1 MQSGERL
8 ANKARGSKSF
18 HDSSQDGH
26 QFPSALPAGIRSRPA
41 NQPLLGPPRSHTGPR
56 SPCQETPLGFSAGPP
71 SPSTG
76 AYSDS
81 GSPPASSRGTR
92 QEASQYLLT
101 AIPTSTSPRGPA
113 SWQPHQGSP
122 SVEVPVHQSVG
133 PLGARMGFPN
143 PLGWSHATA
152 IRHPTS
158 PSSLFGREA
167 GRDPIRDHP
176 HAPEGRHPGISR
188 PWTRLLFPPLRR
200 PQAKRQLA
208 PDPGPIPPEQIHP
221 GHQVQDKFIRDIKF
235 RMEST
240 SSFRE
245 SIRSGD
251 WAASIDLKDAYFHI
265 TLAQALRK
273 YLRFVW
279 RGRTF
284 QFKALPFGL
293 SLAPFVF
300 TKVCTEVASL
310 ARTRATRLRCY
321 LDDWLILAETQELCQ
336 MHSTFCICAT
346 SAYVW
351 GFSSTRKSAT
361 SHPVRPSTFWA

>member
-1 MQSGERL
+1 M
-8 ANKARGSKSF
+8 
-18 HDSSQDGH
+18 
-26 QFPSALPAGIRSRPA
+26 P
-41 NQPLLGPPRSHTGPR
+41 PLSDTPP
-56 SPCQETPLGFSAGPP
+56 
-71 SPSTG
+71 
-76 AYSDS
+76 
-81 GSPPASSRGTR
+81 
-92 QEASQYLLT
+92 
-101 AIPTSTSPRGPA
+101 
-113 SWQPHQGSP
+113 PH
-122 SVEVPVHQSVG
+122 
-133 PLGARMGFPN
+133 R
-143 PLGWSHATA
+143 
-152 IRHPTS
+152 
-158 PSSLFGREA
+158 PSSAEKEA
-167 GRDPIRDHP
+167 VIQSEITLMLQKGAIQEFH
-176 HAPEGRHPGISR
+176 
-188 PWTRLLFPPLRR
+188 
-200 PQAKRQLA
+200 
-208 PDPGPIPPEQIHP
+208 DPGPGFYSRLFVVPKPNGSWRPILDLSPLN
-221 GHQVQDKFIRDIKF
+221 KFIRDIKF

-265 TLAQALRK
+265 TLAQAHRK

-279 RGRTF
+279 WGRTF

-336 MHSTFCICAT
+336 MHSTFYICAT

-351 GFSSTRKSAT
+351 VFSSTRKSAT